1 MARVCLSQ
9 FQREEETIAAR
20 KSHRMQDMSNT
31 ANMPPDPV
39 ILNSVSGCAKTEV
52 PRLAN
57 QVSNKQVDSQD
68 DKKEIPSSLATMRTN
83 TSTTDA
89 KSNKTIQV
97 SRVTT
102 SIATEKEDLVGALKL
117 IAESIAQQGQVA
129 ARSIIHHWLS
139 WVVMGIVFAGIF
151 FVMYNDP
158 SDCGR
163 IILTCTGALM
173 VGLLLTRNSVAGY
186 LDLAENTGTWKWL
199 YGPDES
205 ENIRGAGKWRNYRPL
220 KKHQLA
226 TENAY
231 DIVVIVRYQSAVI
244 ATLVLRV
251 VRCDQPNSKSDIQSI
266 ASQRPIGQNHAAFI
280 RALTV
285 AYRYRYLGLGGA
297 LLRVAVMMRE
307 ENNWKS
313 IEFAD
318 RHAMSPQVLPKHY
331 IFSSSGLAR
340 AWVDRLRDMVLEYQQ
355 GFGEFPWLLDEDH
368 KARDG
373 KLPPYLQLDVQFE
386 KLKAAQISGELL
398 LSYSNY
404 PSEHW

>member
-1 MARVCLSQ
+1 
-9 FQREEETIAAR
+9 
-20 KSHRMQDMSNT
+20 
-31 ANMPPDPV
+31 
-39 ILNSVSGCAKTEV
+39 
-52 PRLAN
+52 
-57 QVSNKQVDSQD
+57 
-68 DKKEIPSSLATMRTN
+68 
-83 TSTTDA
+83 
-89 KSNKTIQV
+89 
-97 SRVTT
+97 
-102 SIATEKEDLVGALKL
+102 
-117 IAESIAQQGQVA
+117 
-129 ARSIIHHWLS
+129 
-139 WVVMGIVFAGIF
+139 
-151 FVMYNDP
+151 
-158 SDCGR
+158 
-163 IILTCTGALM
+163 M

-205 ENIRGAGKWRNYRPL
+205 ENIRSAEKWRNYGPL

-226 TENAY
+226 IENAY

-251 VRCDQPNSKSDIQSI
+251 VRCDQPDCNSDIQST
-266 ASQRPIGQNHAAFI
+266 ASQRPIGHNHAAFI

-297 LLRVAVMMRE
+297 LLRVAVMMHE

-318 RHAMSPQVLPKHY
+318 RHAMSPQVLPKHF

-355 GFGEFPWLLDEDH
+355 GFGGFPWLLDEDH

-386 KLKAAQISGELL
+386 KLKAAQILGELL

>member
-1 MARVCLSQ
+1 MR
-9 FQREEETIAAR
+9 
-20 KSHRMQDMSNT
+20 
-31 ANMPPDPV
+31 PDPV
-39 ILNSVSGCAKTEV
+39 ILTSVSGCAKTEV
-52 PRLAN
+52 PQLAN
-57 QVSNKQVDSQD
+57 QVSNKQVDSQE
-68 DKKEIPSSLATMRTN
+68 DKKEIPPSLDTTRTD
-83 TSTTDA
+83 TPTTDA
-89 KSNKTIQV
+89 KSNNTIQV

-102 SIATEKEDLVGALKL
+102 SFATEREDLIGALKL
-117 IAESIAQQGQVA
+117 IAESIAQQRQVA
-129 ARSIIHHWLS
+129 AQSIIHHWLS

-151 FVMYNDP
+151 FVMYNDS

-205 ENIRGAGKWRNYRPL
+205 ENIRNTEKWRNYRPL
-220 KKHQLA
+220 KKHQL
-226 TENAY
+226 TSENAY

-251 VRCDQPNSKSDIQSI
+251 VRCDQLNSKSDIRRT

-318 RHAMSPQVLPKHY
+318 RHAMSPQVLPKHF

-355 GFGEFPWLLDEDH
+355 GSREFPWLLDEDH

-386 KLKAAQISGELL
+386 KLNATQISGELL

-404 PSEHW
+404 PNEHW

>member
-1 MARVCLSQ
+1 
-9 FQREEETIAAR
+9 
-20 KSHRMQDMSNT
+20 
-31 ANMPPDPV
+31 
-39 ILNSVSGCAKTEV
+39 
-52 PRLAN
+52 
-57 QVSNKQVDSQD
+57 
-68 DKKEIPSSLATMRTN
+68 MRTN
-83 TSTTDA
+83 TSITDA
-89 KSNKTIQV
+89 ESNNIIQV

-102 SIATEKEDLVGALKL
+102 SIATEREDLVGALKL
-117 IAESIAQQGQVA
+117 IAESIAQQRQVA

-173 VGLLLTRNSVAGY
+173 VELLLTRNSVAGY
-186 LDLAENTGTWKWL
+186 LDIAENTGTWKWL

-205 ENIRGAGKWRNYRPL
+205 ENIWSAEKWRNYRPL
-220 KKHQLA
+220 KKHQFA
-226 TENAY
+226 FEHAY

-251 VRCDQPNSKSDIQSI
+251 VRCDQPDSNSDIQST

-297 LLRVAVMMRE
+297 LLRVAIMMRE

-318 RHAMSPQVLPKHY
+318 RHAMSPQVLPKHF

-340 AWVDRLRDMVLEYQQ
+340 AWEDRLRDMVLEYQQ
-355 GFGEFPWLLDEDH
+355 GSGGFPWLLDEDYS
-368 KARDG
+368 DG

-398 LSYSNY
+398 LSYSNC
-404 PSEHW
+404 PSEH